1 MKPIFLKINIKN
13 FQKLSK
19 TFILFQ
25 NNIYIYNQNFNTKL
39 MIRNEMIGK
48 ISKAS
53 KEYDFI
59 IIGGGATGIGI
70 ALEASARGYSVIL
83 LEKSDFTKSTSSKST
98 KLVHG
103 GVRYLA
109 QGNIGLVREAL
120 TERGLL
126 VKNAPHLVKNLTFII
141 PTHGFFDELQ
151 YTIGLTLYD
160 LLAGKLSLGRSRW
173 LSKSKT
179 VKRIST
185 INPKKISAGVE
196 YHDGQFDDTRLAINT
211 LQTAAS
217 LGAVVLNYCDV
228 KGLVKNSTGK
238 VSGVKFID
246 QETGKEHEIKGKQV
260 VNATGVF
267 ADDVLKM
274 DSPNAEK
281 TIAPSQGVHLML
293 DKSFLPGDDA
303 IMIPKTDDGRV
314 LFLVPWHNKV
324 VVGTTDTPI
333 KKESL
338 EPIALEEEI
347 EFILNTAA
355 RYLTKAP
362 VRSDVLS
369 VFAGLRPLAA
379 SKDNESKTKEI
390 SRSHKIFESESGLL
404 TMVGG
409 KWTTYRKM
417 GEDLVDRAEKN
428 QGWAHIQTKTKNLR
442 IHGYKENVDHSNPL
456 YFYGSDEEGVLEIAK
471 KEGMK
476 EYISTTLEVMNAQ
489 VVWAV
494 KYEMARTVE
503 DFLAR
508 RTRCQILDAKESIK
522 MAPQVA
528 KIMAKELGKDNEW
541 QLTQVEDYKRVTSNY
556 IL

>member
-1 MKPIFLKINIKN
+1 
-13 FQKLSK
+13 
-19 TFILFQ
+19 
-25 NNIYIYNQNFNTKL
+25 
-39 MIRNEMIGK
+39 MIRNEMIDK
-48 ISKAS
+48 INKNS

-59 IIGGGATGIGI
+59 VIGGGATGIGI
-70 ALEASARGYSVIL
+70 ALEASARGYSVVL

-126 VKNAPHLVKNLTFII
+126 VKNAPHLVKNLTFVI
-141 PTHGFFDELQ
+141 PTHGFFDEVQ
-151 YTIGLTLYD
+151 YTVGLTLYD
-160 LLAGKLSLGRSRW
+160 LLAGKLSLGKSKW

-179 VKRIST
+179 VKRIAT
-185 INPKKISAGVE
+185 INPEKISAGVE

-211 LQTAAS
+211 LQTS
-217 LGAVVLNYCDV
+217 VRLGATVLNYCDV
-228 KGLVKNSTGK
+228 KGLVKNSAGK
-238 VSGVKFID
+238 VSGIKFID

-267 ADDVLKM
+267 ADDILKM
-274 DSPNAEK
+274 DSPRAEK
-281 TIAPSQGVHLML
+281 TIAPSQGVHLVL
-293 DKSFLPGDDA
+293 DKSFLPGNDG

-314 LFLVPWHNKV
+314 LFLVPWHNRV

-347 EFILNTAA
+347 EFILKTAA
-355 RYLTKAP
+355 RYLIKAP
-362 VRSDVLS
+362 IRADVLS

-379 SKDNESKTKEI
+379 SKGNGSKTKEI
-390 SRSHKIFESESGLL
+390 SRSHKIFESDSGLL
-404 TMVGG
+404 TMIGG

-417 GEDLVDRAEKN
+417 GEDLVDKAEQK
-428 QGWAHIQTKTKNLR
+428 QGWSHIVTKTKNLK
-442 IHGYKENVDHSNPL
+442 IHGYKENVDYENPL
-456 YFYGSDEEGVLEIAK
+456 YFYGSDEEGLLNLAK
-471 KEGMK
+471 EKGMK
-476 EYISTTLEVMNAQ
+476 EYISTTLQVINAQ

-494 KYEMARTVE
+494 KHEMARTIE

-508 RTRCQILDAKESIK
+508 RTRCQLLDARESIK

-528 KIMAKELGKDNEW
+528 KIMANELGEDDEW
-541 QLTQVEDYKRVTSNY
+541 QKKQVADYIEVTLKY
-556 IL
+556 TL

>member
-1 MKPIFLKINIKN
+1 MLYIYEVKIN
-13 FQKLSK
+13 
-19 TFILFQ
+19 
-25 NNIYIYNQNFNTKL
+25 NIIDLNYSDMK
-39 MIRNEMIGK
+39 RGEMIDK
-48 ISKAS
+48 ISDSS

-59 IIGGGATGIGI
+59 VIGGGATGIGV

-109 QGNIGLVREAL
+109 QGDVGLVREAVV
-120 TERGLL
+120 ERGLL
-126 VKNAPHLVKNLTFII
+126 TQNAPHLVKNQSFII
-141 PTHGFFDELQ
+141 PTHGLFDELQ

-160 LLAGKLSLGRSRW
+160 LLAGKLSLGRSRRI
-173 LSKSKT
+173 SKAKT
-179 VKRIST
+179 LKRIST
-185 INPKKISAGVE
+185 INPDKISAGVV
-196 YHDGQFDDTRLAINT
+196 YYDGQFDDTRLAINL
-211 LQTAAS
+211 LQSSAE
-217 LGAVVLNYCDV
+217 LGAVVINYCTV
-228 KGLVKNSTGK
+228 TGLLKDPNGK
-238 VSGVKFID
+238 VTGVKFLD
-246 QETGKEHEIKGKQV
+246 EEGKSKHEIKGKQI

-274 DSPNAEK
+274 DSPDAEK
-281 TIAPSQGVHLML
+281 TIAPSQGVHLVL
-293 DKSFLPGDDA
+293 DKSFLPDNDA

-314 LFLVPWHNKV
+314 LFLVPWHGRV

-333 KKESL
+333 KEESL

-347 EFILNTAA
+347 DFILKTAA
-355 RYLTKAP
+355 RYLIKAP
-362 VRSDVLS
+362 KRSDVLS

-379 SKDNESKTKEI
+379 SKGDGKKTKEI

-409 KWTTYRKM
+409 KWTTFRKM
-417 GEDLVDRAEKN
+417 GEDLVDKTEKRN
-428 QGWAHIQTKTKNLR
+428 GWLHVPTKTKHLK
-442 IHGYKENVDHSNPL
+442 IHGYKENVDLSDPL
-456 YFYGSDEEGVLEIAK
+456 YFYGSDENEILKLAKEEGLSESLSSNFGIIK
-471 KEGMK
+471 
-476 EYISTTLEVMNAQ
+476 AQ

-494 KYEMARTVE
+494 RYEMARTVE

-508 RTRCQILDAKESIK
+508 RTRCQLLDARESIK

-528 KIMAKELGKDNEW
+528 KIMAAELGKNEEW
-541 QLTQVEDYKRVTSNY
+541 ITKQVDDYVRVTQNY

>member
-1 MKPIFLKINIKN
+1 MIEKVRKN
-13 FQKLSK
+13 
-19 TFILFQ
+19 TEI
-25 NNIYIYNQNFNTKL
+25 
-39 MIRNEMIGK
+39 
-48 ISKAS
+48 
-53 KEYDFI
+53 YDFI

-109 QGNIGLVREAL
+109 QGDVGLVREAVV
-120 TERGLL
+120 ERGLL
-126 VKNAPHLVKNLTFII
+126 TQNAPHLVKNQSFII
-141 PTHGFFDELQ
+141 PTHGLYDELQ

-160 LLAGKLSLGRSRW
+160 LLAGKLSLGRSKRISKAKT
-173 LSKSKT
+173 LS
-179 VKRIST
+179 RIST
-185 INPKKISAGVE
+185 INPEKISAGVV

-211 LQTAAS
+211 LQS
-217 LGAVVLNYCDV
+217 SEEMGAVVLNYCSV
-228 KGLVKNSTGK
+228 VGLLKDSSGQ

-246 QETGKEHEIKGKQV
+246 EEAGKEYEIKGKQV

-274 DSPNAEK
+274 DTPNAEK
-281 TIAPSQGVHLML
+281 TIAPSQGVHLVL
-293 DKSFLPGDDA
+293 DKSFLPDNDA

-314 LFLVPWHNKV
+314 LFLVPWHGRV

-333 KKESL
+333 EKESL
-338 EPIALEEEI
+338 EPIALEQEI
-347 EFILNTAA
+347 EFILNTAS

-362 VRSDVLS
+362 KRSDVLS

-379 SKDNESKTKEI
+379 SKGKGKKTKEI
-390 SRSHKIFESESGLL
+390 SRSHKIFETKSGLL

-409 KWTTYRKM
+409 KWTTFRKM
-417 GEDLVDRAEKN
+417 GEDLVDQTEKRN
-428 QGWAHIQTKTKNLR
+428 GWSHLPTKTRHLK

-456 YFYGSDEEGVLEIAK
+456 YFYGSDEEKIVKLSKE
-471 KEGMK
+471 EGMN
-476 EYISTTLEVMNAQ
+476 EIISSSLGIMKAQ

-494 KYEMARTVE
+494 RHEMARTVE
-503 DFLAR
+503 DVLAR
-508 RTRCQILDAKESIK
+508 RTRCQLLDARESIK
-522 MAPQVA
+522 MAPKVA
-528 KIMAKELGKDNEW
+528 EIMAQELGYDKVWKE
-541 QLTQVEDYKRVTSNY
+541 QQISDYEKVTSNY

>member
-1 MKPIFLKINIKN
+1 VK
-13 FQKLSK
+13 
-19 TFILFQ
+19 
-25 NNIYIYNQNFNTKL
+25 
-39 MIRNEMIGK
+39 RNEMIDK
-48 ISKAS
+48 INDNS

-70 ALEASARGYSVIL
+70 ALEASARGYSVVL

-103 GVRYLA
+103 GVRYLE
-109 QGNIGLVREAL
+109 QGNIGLVREAV

-126 VKNAPHLVKNLTFII
+126 LKNAPHLVENLSFII
-141 PTHGFFDELQ
+141 PTHGFFDEVL
-151 YTIGLTLYD
+151 YTVGLTFYD
-160 LLAGKLSLGRSRW
+160 LLAGKLSLGRSKW
-173 LSKSKT
+173 ISKSKT
-179 VKRIST
+179 LKRIST
-185 INPKKISAGVE
+185 INPNKISAGVA

-211 LQTAAS
+211 LQTAVG
-217 LGAVVLNYCDV
+217 LGAIVLNYCDV
-228 KGLVKNSTGK
+228 KGLVKNSSGK

-246 QETGKEHEIKGKQV
+246 QEKKKDYKIKGKQV

-267 ADDVLKM
+267 ADDILKM
-274 DSPNAEK
+274 DSPHAEK
-281 TIAPSQGVHLML
+281 TIAPSQGVHIVL
-293 DKSFLPGDDA
+293 DKSFLPDNDA

-324 VVGTTDTPI
+324 VVGTTDTPV

-347 EFILNTAA
+347 EFILNTAS
-355 RYLTKAP
+355 RYLIKTPK
-362 VRSDVLS
+362 RSDVLS

-379 SKDNESKTKEI
+379 SKGNGNKTKEI

-417 GEDLVDRAEKN
+417 GEDLVDKAERN
-428 QGWAHIQTKTKNLR
+428 QGWPHIPTKTKYLK
-442 IHGYKENVDHSNPL
+442 IHGYKENTNRNNPL
-456 YFYGSDEEGVLEIAK
+456 YFYGTDEDNVLTIATQ
-471 KEGMK
+471 EGMK
-476 EYISTTLEVMNAQ
+476 DYISTSLEVINAQ

-494 KYEMARTVE
+494 RHEMARTVE

-508 RTRCQILDAKESIK
+508 RTRCQLLDARESIK
-522 MAPQVA
+522 MAPKVA
-528 KIMAKELGKDNEW
+528 KIMAHELKEDDEW
-541 QLTQVEDYKRVTSNY
+541 QLKQVADYMKVTSNY